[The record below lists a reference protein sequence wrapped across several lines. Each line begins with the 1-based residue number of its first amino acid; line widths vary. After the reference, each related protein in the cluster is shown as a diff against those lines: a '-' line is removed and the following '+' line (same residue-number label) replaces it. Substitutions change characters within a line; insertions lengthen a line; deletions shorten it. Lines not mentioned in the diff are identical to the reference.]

1 MVNRVQAGQQLGN
14 YRLVRRLGAGGF
26 AEVYLGEHRYLKR
39 QVAIKVLLVS
49 LAGDDKESERFLSEA
64 QTMAALK
71 HPHIIGCLD
80 FGIERNIP
88 YIVMDYA
95 PGGTLRDLHPEGDL
109 VPLDTVVASV
119 EQVADALQY
128 AHDQGVMHLDV
139 KPENMLL
146 GESGDILL
154 SDFGLARFTRSVS
167 KRVTSL
173 IGTISYMAPEYIQRR
188 PQAAS
193 DQYSLAMVA
202 YEWLTGVR
210 PFDSDDERIVAG
222 QHLQTLPPS
231 LRTIVPT
238 LPAAVDEVI
247 RASLAKKPEER
258 YPRIS
263 EFARAL
269 AMAADSE
276 VDEEFDLV
284 PVKPEVLYSQGLQ
297 AKGQG
302 KLEQAKDLLEEL
314 KFRAPT
320 FRTDV
325 VQEQLQQIDEAL
337 QPQLLARYRD
347 QAEAANREGQWDQE
361 IDAWNNFLQ
370 AGPPLEDAYEA
381 RSCLR
386 LAREHQRNAHLYQ
399 DAAQMI
405 ADNNTHGAK
414 ELLQQL
420 YAKDKYYGD
429 PLGLG
434 KKLKVR
440 VPPTYQQEQATQDR
454 QDEAEARAADRRDF
468 AEEAYGEQLGKPWL
482 VWLAW
487 FVFLWGVGAT
497 VGTLTQSWLWA
508 LVALVISTAASWGLG
523 YRKVLSTVPL
533 AVISVASLAL
543 ALLLTLSLAHLNYVH
558 PLVSSYTETISTGFF
573 SSKDVTAYH
582 DFFFGRQLNFGLIW
596 GVATAL
602 VGVAVAF
609 FFRPPYGKRKK
620 EERPIFVSH
629 GLYRAYSSR
638 KAAEPEKSRYLT
650 LANLAWIAF
659 GVGGTGLFCWLVMAF
674 IAPMNDWGFGFD
686 LGANMAW
693 LGLGLGGVLGLGV
706 GASLPIWWTAIRQW
720 VQGRR

>member
-1 MVNRVQAGQQLGN
+1 MVNHIRAGQQLGN
-14 YRLVRRLGAGGF
+14 YRLVQRLGAGGF

-80 FGIERNIP
+80 FGIEYTIP

-95 PGGTLRDLHPEGDL
+95 SGGTLRDLHPEGDL
-109 VPLDTVVASV
+109 VPLETVVAYV
-119 EQVADALQY
+119 EQIADALQY
-128 AHDQGVMHLDV
+128 AHDQGVIHLDV
-139 KPENMLL
+139 KPENMLM
-146 GESGDILL
+146 GEGGDILL

-188 PQAAS
+188 PQATS

-210 PFDSDDERIVAG
+210 PFDGDDERIVAG
-222 QHLQTLPPS
+222 QQLQTLPPS
-231 LRTIVPT
+231 LRDFVPT

-258 YPRIS
+258 YPRIG

-269 AMAADSE
+269 SLAADSG

-284 PVKPEVLYSQGLQ
+284 PVPPETLYSQGLQ

-302 KLEQAKDLLEEL
+302 KLEQAKQLLEEL
-314 KFRAPT
+314 KFRAPA
-320 FRTDV
+320 FRADV
-325 VQEQLQQIDEAL
+325 VQAQLEQIDEAL

-370 AGPPLEDAYEA
+370 AGPPPLDASEA
-381 RSCLR
+381 RARLR

-399 DAAQMI
+399 DAAHMI

-414 ELLQQL
+414 ELLLQL
-420 YAKDKYYGD
+420 YAKDTYYGD

-434 KKLKVR
+434 KKIKVK
-440 VPPTYQQEQATQDR
+440 VPPTYQQEQARRRKEEARQDR

-468 AEEAYGEQLGKPWL
+468 IEEAYGEQLGKPWL
-482 VWLAW
+482 VWISW
-487 FVFLWGVGAT
+487 FVFLWSVGAT
-497 VGTLTQSWLWA
+497 IGALTQSWLWA
-508 LVALVISTAASWGLG
+508 LVALVVSAAGSWGLG
-523 YRKVLSTVPL
+523 YRKALVAVPL
-533 AVISVASLAL
+533 AIGISLPLFRQAVGLWPDLGCSDRSGGLGCGVFPQASLRQAQRESSCLRLQRHLSGLFL
-543 ALLLTLSLAHLNYVH
+543 A
-558 PLVSSYTETISTGFF
+558 SSASTETGG
-573 SSKDVTAYH
+573 VPL
-582 DFFFGRQLNFGLIW
+582 RCPFGLDCSGRRNHELRI
-596 GVATAL
+596 L
-602 VGVAVAF
+602 VGRGVPRIVDW
-609 FFRPPYGKRKK
+609 P
-620 EERPIFVSH
+620 
-629 GLYRAYSSR
+629 GLR
-638 KAAEPEKSRYLT
+638 L
-650 LANLAWIAF
+650 
-659 GVGGTGLFCWLVMAF
+659 
-674 IAPMNDWGFGFD
+674 
-686 LGANMAW
+686 
-693 LGLGLGGVLGLGV
+693 
-706 GASLPIWWTAIRQW
+706 
-720 VQGRR
+720 